1 MLMCTTDSVPGLR
14 IVEVLGL
21 VKGNTIRARDIGHD
35 IMAHLKNLVGGE
47 VIEYTKMLAE
57 TREQCLDRL
66 ETEAKALGAN
76 AIVGLRFS
84 SSEVMQGASELLAYG
99 TAVRLERE

>member
-1 MLMCTTDSVPGLR
+1 MLMCTTDTAPGLR

-21 VKGNTIRARDIGHD
+21 VKGNSIRARDIGHD
-35 IMAHLKNLVGGE
+35 ILAQLKNLVGGE

-57 TREQCLDRL
+57 TREQSLDRL

-76 AIVGLRFS
+76 AIVGLRFA
-84 SSEVMQGASELLAYG
+84 SSEIMQGASELLAYG
-99 TAVRLERE
+99 TAVRVERE